1 MNLVWFITIGTIF
14 SIVLGEFGQYP
25 FGVTSSS
32 VSLTD
37 ILLSLA
43 LFFLFVWKVSIKK
56 EVRFLKVLIP
66 LGIFWLVGLVS
77 LILSGELSGGLYLIR
92 FMLYST
98 SLLLGYELIK
108 SGIKIGSL
116 IRVILYSLVTL
127 LSLGFLQLLFFPD
140 MSLLT
145 DFGFDPHKN
154 RMFSTL
160 LDPNFLGMMLNI
172 GFLMSL
178 YFYFLKPQRKWIY
191 FCIAFSIGIFLTFS
205 RSAYLALLIEILILG
220 FFRMRKLLIVSL
232 VIFTLLFLLVP
243 KFNERV
249 VGGINVDKTASERI
263 ESWKKGFSIFTEQPL
278 IGVGFN
284 NLRINLEKQNLLKTY
299 SIDGGNSGAGVDSS
313 LVFILATTGVIGL
326 LAYLYF
332 WTDSLKK
339 IKKQRVIIFALLGG
353 LLINSQFINSLFFPP
368 IMLIYFLILG
378 AFIANQE

>member
-1 MNLVWFITIGTIF
+1 MNLVWFITIGAIF
-14 SIVLGEFGQYP
+14 SIILGEFGQYP

-66 LGIFWLVGLVS
+66 LSVFWLVGSVS
-77 LILSGELSGGLYLIR
+77 LVLSGELSGGLYLIR

-127 LSLGFLQLLFFPD
+127 LSLGFLQILFFPD

-160 LDPNFLGMMLNI
+160 LDPNFFGLMLNI

-220 FFRMRKLLIVSL
+220 FFRMRKLLIISL

-263 ESWKKGFSIFTEQPL
+263 ESWKKGFSIFTEQPF

-284 NLRINLEKQNLLKTY
+284 NLRVNLEKQNLLKTY

-326 LAYLYF
+326 SVYLYF
-332 WTDSLKK
+332 WIDILKK
-339 IKKQRVIIFALLGG
+339 IKRQKIITSALLGG